1 MKKWQKRTASAL
13 CALILV
19 VVGIVVV
26 MSYHQAQA
34 FVQPIRVNVALPSD
48 YGLEVESVALT
59 TSDGLKLAAWY
70 IPSRNGAAVILQHG
84 YGASRLDV
92 IDPAKWLATRGYG
105 VLMADYRAS
114 GMSEGDRFSFGKNEV
129 RDIEAAYQYVV
140 GRPDVDAQRVGAWG
154 ISMGGVLV
162 LLHAAQN
169 REIRAVLADCPFA
182 SLQDELETG
191 VKKITGLPP
200 FPFASLIQFFL
211 ERELGFPLSAIAPI
225 KQIRSIS
232 PRPVFLL
239 SAGKDTFVPPD
250 SGQRLYDAAGEPRQ
264 LWFDPDLEHCE
275 FWNSRRGEFEKR
287 VAAFFDQYLLG
298 T

>member
-1 MKKWQKRTASAL
+1 MKKWQKRSGYALSAL
-13 CALILV
+13 VLV
-19 VVGIVVV
+19 VAGVVVV
-26 MSYHQAQA
+26 MSYNQAQA
-34 FVQPIRVNVALPSD
+34 FVHPMRSSGVLPSD

-70 IPSRNGAAVILQHG
+70 IPSRNRAAVILQHG
-84 YGASRLDV
+84 YGSNRAELL
-92 IDPAKWLATRGYG
+92 DPAKWLATRGYG
-105 VLMADYRAS
+105 VVMVDLRAS
-114 GMSEGDRFSFGKNEV
+114 GMSEGNRFSFGKNEV

-154 ISMGGVLV
+154 GSMGGVLV

-169 REIRAVLADCPFA
+169 PEIRAVVADCPFA

-191 VKKITGLPP
+191 VKKFTGLPP

-211 ERELGFPLSAIAPI
+211 ERELGFPLSENAPI

-239 SAGKDTFVPPD
+239 SGGKDTTVPPD

-264 LWFDPDLEHCE
+264 LWFDPELEHCE
-275 FWNSRRGEFEKR
+275 FWNSRREEYQKR
-287 VAAFFDQYLLG
+287 VAAFFGQYLLG
-298 T
+298 K